1 MLTQYQ
7 LLLSP
12 ERPCQPRPEWAYRV
26 GDLTLE
32 NRLGGFHRELAEA
45 LLSFADFAGVGIK
58 TTLGMGGVE
67 HIPLL

>member
-1 MLTQYQ
+1 MT
-7 LLLSP
+7 
-12 ERPCQPRPEWAYRV
+12 RRCQSFSAP
-26 GDLTLE
+26 
-32 NRLGGFHRELAEA
+32 LGAGRATGLLAEA